1 MSRREAIGLTV
12 FFLIAFGIPWA
23 GWTVLEHLDLPYWL
37 LPIFCSIAGFVAS
50 YAEGG
55 ADGLHRFCQRTLHVR
70 GTAKFIFLA
79 AFIPM
84 MLGLLYLLG
93 ANAPFS
99 LLQPA
104 LKPGLAM
111 TLAMALVTGPLAEE
125 FGWRGYLQ
133 AKLLRYM
140 RPLWVALTVG
150 VIWCAW
156 HIPLFSHLFL
166 AQLNQHLAFW
176 PSALHGQYSSHTLFL
191 APMARFGRP
200 YFSIGQ

>member
-12 FFLIAFGIPWA
+12 FFLIAFGIPWV
-23 GWTVLEHLDLPYWL
+23 GWTVLERLDPPYWL
-37 LPIFCSIAGFVAS
+37 FPTFCSIAGFVAS

-55 ADGLHRFCQRTLHVR
+55 ADGLRRFCQRTLHVR

-79 AFIPM
+79 ALIPM

-133 AKLLRYM
+133 DKLLRYM

-150 VIWCAW
+150 VI
-156 HIPLFSHLFL
+156 
-166 AQLNQHLAFW
+166 
-176 PSALHGQYSSHTLFL
+176 
-191 APMARFGRP
+191 
-200 YFSIGQ
+200 